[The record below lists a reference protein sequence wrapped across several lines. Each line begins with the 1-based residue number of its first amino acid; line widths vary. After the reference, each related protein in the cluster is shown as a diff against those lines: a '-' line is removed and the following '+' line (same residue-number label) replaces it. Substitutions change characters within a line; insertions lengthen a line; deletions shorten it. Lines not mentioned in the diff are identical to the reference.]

1 MNFTRILYYGEITLP
16 FSATDLF
23 IASTTRHP
31 ISYYAERMKFFQY
44 MAAGKPILAEEAP
57 GTKSVFNDD
66 AHYVKLDD
74 IDAMA
79 DAILKLYYD
88 EDLRRRLGY
97 KNRKRLE
104 TLFEWS
110 KLIPTYRNFILSV
123 LN

>member
-1 MNFTRILYYGEITLP
+1 
-16 FSATDLF
+16 
-23 IASTTRHP
+23 
-31 ISYYAERMKFFQY
+31 MKFFQY

-97 KNRKRLE
+97 KSRKRLE